1 MNTSEIKPL
10 IEAILFASDQP
21 VTIDLLK
28 TIVPEIESAIIQKAI
43 EELQGEFSEHG
54 IALCEVA
61 GGYQFRTRP
70 EHAEWVK
77 KLFELRPARLTRA
90 ALEALSIIAYRQP
103 VTRVEIEAVRGVD
116 SGGVLQTLLERS
128 LIEAVGKKEAPGQP
142 ILYGTTKFFMEH
154 FHLKNLS
161 ELPPLQE
168 IEELKLSSATQEVL
182 EKLRQSPAEETENS
196 SAS

>member
-21 VTIDLLK
+21 VTLDLLR
-28 TIVPEIESAIIQKAI
+28 TIVPEIESARIQKAI
-43 EELQGEFSEHG
+43 EELQAEFSGHG

-61 GGYQFRTRP
+61 GGYQFRTCP

-103 VTRVEIEAVRGVD
+103 VTRVEIEAIRGVD

-142 ILYGTTKFFMEH
+142 ILYGTTKIFMEH
-154 FHLKNLS
+154 FHLRDLS
-161 ELPPLQE
+161 ELPPLQK

-182 EKLRQSPAEETENS
+182 EKLKQNRTEETENS
-196 SAS
+196 SPL